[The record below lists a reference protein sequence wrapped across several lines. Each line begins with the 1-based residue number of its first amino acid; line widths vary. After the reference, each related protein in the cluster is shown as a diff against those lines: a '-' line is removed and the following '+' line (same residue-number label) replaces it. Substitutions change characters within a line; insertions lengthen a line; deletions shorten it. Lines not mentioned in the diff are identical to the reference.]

1 MRFSQ
6 MSLSFRNLLNQLFTS
21 KTVHST
27 VWLGSSSAVAGVLG
41 AATSAILTRALGVE
55 DYGVYVLVIT
65 LMGLLTDVAD
75 LGLASSIVR
84 FGSASLAENDFPRLR
99 TVISIVSR
107 WKLLVASIVMLLAVL
122 FVGDIAS
129 YLFKNVD
136 PRVAYYARLSL
147 VATGIGIVAS
157 IFTPILQ
164 AFSRFRTQS
173 LLVMFKSGTR
183 LVGVV
188 LLAYALAIHSIE
200 SLIWLE
206 ILVLALFL
214 VLSYISSPFKAFS
227 FTLKDRQL
235 ARTMWSFNNW
245 ISLYQGMALIGGRI
259 DLAFVGGLAD
269 ARALGIYGSALKI
282 SGLVNAVASSL
293 MPVLMSEMSG
303 ALSPSAL
310 QRKRLRSFGLVGLL
324 IIGIALVALLAR
336 PIVIVLFGD
345 AFVDASGVLQIL
357 CLGLSVTVLSYPL
370 NASLFATNRSIA
382 FPVVSILS
390 TAATIGGNWY
400 FIPILG
406 VHGAAWAFVLSSVA
420 ALCTSVAF
428 FLFDRRKTS

>member
-147 VATGIGIVAS
+147 VATGIGIVAG

-188 LLAYALAIHSIE
+188 LLAYALAIRSIE

-370 NASLFATNRSIA
+370 NA
-382 FPVVSILS
+382 
-390 TAATIGGNWY
+390 
-400 FIPILG
+400 
-406 VHGAAWAFVLSSVA
+406 
-420 ALCTSVAF
+420 
-428 FLFDRRKTS
+428 